1 MMQVLRVIKLLNDF
15 GSCYFVVEAVQQHQH
30 EPPKKWNKLQNCLGD
45 AQCKRAHYQSEVVK
59 CVGLELLAYF
69 K

>member
-30 EPPKKWNKLQNCLGD
+30 EPPKNETNYKTVWAMHNVEEHTIKVKL
-45 AQCKRAHYQSEVVK
+45 
-59 CVGLELLAYF
+59 
-69 K
+69 